1 MVLQAGGNTSN
12 TNKTKTGAG
21 QHETHRCVSKEY
33 FDVKEGKPV
42 QIIWNKSSSGEELR
56 GYRLV
61 LNSEIIAYL
70 TKGSLNMTCN
80 EFINDPSLKEFC
92 NKRLEFS
99 SNTSSIILKIRDP
112 SRHENWNFTL
122 KYVLTGPSPCNR
134 LDIKIIRVIP
144 SAVNTESPGGQNM
157 SDNPQIEVTPSV
169 VNTESPG
176 GQGMSDNPQIKV
188 TPSVVNTESPGGQGM
203 SDNPQIKGPGS
214 KIKATL
220 GVTFAAVAA
229 ALLLIGGII
238 CWYCKG
244 DARFA
249 DEVELAN
256 H

>member
-1 MVLQAGGNTSN
+1 MFLKIHIYFLSSL
-12 TNKTKTGAG
+12 
-21 QHETHRCVSKEY
+21 VSKEY

-134 LDIKIIRVIP
+134 QDIKIIRGRWLKMYCGCLHIHFFICR
-144 SAVNTESPGGQNM
+144 GHGFKFL
-157 SDNPQIEVTPSV
+157 EVWIFSGLIFTTAQEDRLHIYIFIRSSNIWLSYIHSRLFTPSWV
-169 VNTESPG
+169 YLVPT
-176 GQGMSDNPQIKV
+176 
-188 TPSVVNTESPGGQGM
+188 
-203 SDNPQIKGPGS
+203 
-214 KIKATL
+214 
-220 GVTFAAVAA
+220 
-229 ALLLIGGII
+229 
-238 CWYCKG
+238 
-244 DARFA
+244 
-249 DEVELAN
+249 
-256 H
+256 